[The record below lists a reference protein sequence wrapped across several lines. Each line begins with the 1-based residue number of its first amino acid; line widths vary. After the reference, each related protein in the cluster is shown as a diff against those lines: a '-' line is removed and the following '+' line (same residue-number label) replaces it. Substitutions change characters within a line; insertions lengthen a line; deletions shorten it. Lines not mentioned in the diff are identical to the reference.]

1 MKDFYTKLHQ
11 VFETEEN
18 KDKYR
23 TKGIPAIRHIDFYA
37 GQDFSPEYF
46 EANLFPALFF
56 NYTIDYNAEP
66 AVATLTF
73 RLCYE
78 QLRDL
83 SSRATEMSKNE
94 GLKFLDC
101 IDITDEVLKTLE
113 TPLTG
118 KLNLINEQQ
127 QIEDTV
133 VDVHILTYTCSYCG
147 KEKSPSKDY
156 LQGQVERLSLDDKI
170 GLFQKLND

>member
-23 TKGIPAIRHIDFYA
+23 TMGIPAVRHIDFYA

-56 NYTIDYNAEP
+56 AYTIDYNTTP
-66 AVATLTF
+66 PTATLTF

-78 QLRDL
+78 QMRDL
-83 SSRATEMSKNE
+83 SSRAKATSKIE

-101 IDITDEVLKTLE
+101 INITDEILKSIE
-113 TPLTG
+113 TSFTG
-118 KLNLINEQQ
+118 KLKLQNEGQQ
-127 QIEDTV
+127 LEDTV
-133 VDVHILTYTCSYCG
+133 VDVHILTYTCSYEG
-147 KEKSPSKDY
+147 KEKSPSKEY
-156 LQGQVERLSLDDKI
+156 LQGQVDKVI
-170 GLFQKLND
+170 TKVGLFQKMND

>member
-1 MKDFYTKLHQ
+1 MKQFYKKLHE
-11 VFETEEN
+11 VFT
-18 KDKYR
+18 KDEVKDIYR
-23 TKGIPAIRHIDFYA
+23 NAGIKPVQHIDFYA

-66 AVATLTF
+66 AASTLTF

-83 SSRATEMSKNE
+83 SSRASETSKNE

-101 IDITDEVLKTLE
+101 INITDKVLKTVE
-113 TPLTG
+113 TPFTG
-118 KLNLINEQQ
+118 KLKLVNEQQ
-127 QIEDTV
+127 QLEDTV
-133 VDVHILTYTCSYCG
+133 VDVHILIYTCTYNG
-147 KEKSPSKDY
+147 KEKSPNKEY
-156 LQGQVERLSLDDKI
+156 LQGQVDEVITKAL
-170 GLFQKLND
+170 LFQKMSE